1 MIHRIAALAIVLLLA
16 PFLAPAQDG
25 PPSYVLISNATVW
38 DGTNDMA
45 MPGMNVLVEN
55 NLIKQI
61 SVEPIPVNPPEDVA
75 ILADYDINIKVV
87 ITDGEIFKN
96 SL

>member
-38 DGTNDMA
+38 GGTGDMA
-45 MPGMNVLVEN
+45 VPGMNLLVEN

-61 SVEPIPVNPPEDVA
+61 SAEPIPVNPLDDVA
-75 ILADYDINIKVV
+75 ILADYENNIKVV
-87 ITDGEIFKN
+87 IKDGEIFKN

>member
-1 MIHRIAALAIVLLLA
+1 VIHRIAALAIVLLLA
-16 PFLAPAQDG
+16 SFLAPAQDG
-25 PPSYVLISNATVW
+25 PASYVLISNATVW
-38 DGTNDMA
+38 DGTSDMA
-45 MPGMNVLVEN
+45 MPGMNVLIEN

-61 SVEPIPVNPPEDVA
+61 SAEPIPVNPPEDVA
-75 ILADYDINIKVV
+75 ILADYDNNIKVV

>member
-1 MIHRIAALAIVLLLA
+1 
-16 PFLAPAQDG
+16 
-25 PPSYVLISNATVW
+25 
-38 DGTNDMA
+38 MA

-75 ILADYDINIKVV
+75 ILADYDNNIKVV